1 MNEVMQ
7 IRAASWAAMI
17 KQRNDSGLTIRE
29 WCAANGIQESVYYY
43 RLNRLRKMA
52 LDVEETPAPASQNV
66 PAPERFAQLPV
77 SSTADST
84 VAIRIRRGD
93 REYPKDCVN
102 LQTDVS
108 KQRCTRAPPLF
119 PERGDVPCCLRLPV
133 FRPSISIVEN
143 VISAKGLM
151 V

>member
-52 LDVEETPAPASQNV
+52 LDVEETPAPASQNISV
-66 PAPERFAQLPV
+66 SERFAQLPV
-77 SSTADST
+77 SSAPDST
-84 VAIRIRRGD
+84 AAIRRGD
-93 REYPKDCVN
+93 TVVE
-102 LQTDVS
+102 VS
-108 KQRCTRAPPLF
+108 SDA
-119 PERGDVPCCLRLPV
+119 PERLLSFLKEVM
-133 FRPSISIVEN
+133 FRAV
-143 VISAKGLM
+143 
-151 V
+151 

>member
-52 LDVEETPAPASQNV
+52 LDVEETPAPASQNISV
-66 PAPERFAQLPV
+66 SERFAQLPFLL
-77 SSTADST
+77 
-84 VAIRIRRGD
+84 
-93 REYPKDCVN
+93 
-102 LQTDVS
+102 LQTQRQQSVS
-108 KQRCTRAPPLF
+108 AVETRLW
-119 PERGDVPCCLRLPV
+119 
-133 FRPSISIVEN
+133 
-143 VISAKGLM
+143 K
-151 V
+151 

>member
-52 LDVEETPAPASQNV
+52 LDVEETPAPASQNTSV
-66 PAPERFAQLPV
+66 SERFAQLPV
-77 SSTADST
+77 SS
-84 VAIRIRRGD
+84 
-93 REYPKDCVN
+93 
-102 LQTDVS
+102 
-108 KQRCTRAPPLF
+108 AP
-119 PERGDVPCCLRLPV
+119 D
-133 FRPSISIVEN
+133 
-143 VISAKGLM
+143 
-151 V
+151 

>member
-7 IRAASWAAMI
+7 IRAASWAAMV

-52 LDVEETPAPASQNV
+52 LDVGESPDPTPKNV
-66 PAPERFAQLPV
+66 PVSERFAQIPV
-77 SSTADST
+77 ASAPDSN

-93 REYPKDCVN
+93 TLVE
-102 LQTDVS
+102 VS
-108 KQRCTRAPPLF
+108 SDAPDRILSFLKEVMFRA
-119 PERGDVPCCLRLPV
+119 V
-133 FRPSISIVEN
+133 
-143 VISAKGLM
+143 
-151 V
+151 

>member
-52 LDVEETPAPASQNV
+52 LDVEETPAPASQNISV
-66 PAPERFAQLPV
+66 SERFAQLPV
-77 SSTADST
+77 SSAPDST
-84 VAIRIRRGD
+84 AAIRIRRGD
-93 REYPKDCVN
+93 TVVE
-102 LQTDVS
+102 VS
-108 KQRCTRAPPLF
+108 SDAPPLF

>member
-52 LDVEETPAPASQNV
+52 LDVEETPAPASQNISV
-66 PAPERFAQLPV
+66 SERFAQLPV
-77 SSTADST
+77 SSAPDST

-93 REYPKDCVN
+93 MVVE
-102 LQTDVS
+102 VS
-108 KQRCTRAPPLF
+108 SDA
-119 PERGDVPCCLRLPV
+119 PERLLSFLKEVM
-133 FRPSISIVEN
+133 FRAV
-143 VISAKGLM
+143 
-151 V
+151 

>member
-52 LDVEETPAPASQNV
+52 LDVEETPRVS
-66 PAPERFAQLPV
+66 EILCLWKSMLPW
-77 SSTADST
+77 
-84 VAIRIRRGD
+84 IRVRYVEI
-93 REYPKDCVN
+93 
-102 LQTDVS
+102 
-108 KQRCTRAPPLF
+108 
-119 PERGDVPCCLRLPV
+119 CCRV
-133 FRPSISIVEN
+133 
-143 VISAKGLM
+143 
-151 V
+151 

>member
-29 WCAANGIQESVYYY
+29 WCPANGIQESVYYY

-52 LDVEETPAPASQNV
+52 LDIEKTSAPASQHV

-77 SSTADST
+77 SSAPDAAA
-84 VAIRIRRGD
+84 AIRIRRGD
-93 REYPKDCVN
+93 TVVE
-102 LQTDVS
+102 VS
-108 KQRCTRAPPLF
+108 SDAPDRILSFLKEVMFRA
-119 PERGDVPCCLRLPV
+119 V
-133 FRPSISIVEN
+133 
-143 VISAKGLM
+143 
-151 V
+151 

>member
-52 LDVEETPAPASQNV
+52 LDVEETPAPASQNISV
-66 PAPERFAQLPV
+66 SERFAQLPV
-77 SSTADST
+77 SSAPDST
-84 VAIRIRRGD
+84 AAIRIRRGD
-93 REYPKDCVN
+93 TVVE
-102 LQTDVS
+102 
-108 KQRCTRAPPLF
+108 A
-119 PERGDVPCCLRLPV
+119 ERGDVPCCLRLPV

-151 V
+151 VWRH